1 VRRARARRHR
11 PAHLGRG
18 EALWN
23 RWVPDTPVENRVQ
36 LPGLALYAVGT
47 QMETCMP
54 VITGL
59 IPSARKP
66 GRFDLLVDGRHEA
79 TLSIETVERL
89 ALALGHAY
97 DDVRD
102 AVQREASF
110 LATYDRALNM
120 LALRAR
126 SSRELR
132 RQLIRKGEPES
143 QVDAAITRLEVAG
156 FLDDGA
162 FARQFARSK
171 ALGGGMSRRRIQ
183 QELARRGVARQVGDH
198 AIDDVFEE
206 EQLDEGAVVEQA
218 ARKKLRSL
226 KSLDAETRKRRLYAF
241 LARRG
246 YDLDDIR
253 RAMQAIGGAEVDA
266 AE

>member
-1 VRRARARRHR
+1 
-11 PAHLGRG
+11 
-18 EALWN
+18 
-23 RWVPDTPVENRVQ
+23 
-36 LPGLALYAVGT
+36 
-47 QMETCMP
+47 MP
-54 VITGL
+54 VITG
-59 IPSARKP
+59 ITPSARKA

-89 ALALGHAY
+89 ALSIGRAY
-97 DDVRD
+97 DEVRD
-102 AVQREASF
+102 AVSREAAL
-110 LATYDRALNM
+110 LATYDRALNL

-126 SSRELR
+126 SARELR
-132 RQLIRKGEPES
+132 RQLVRKGEPAD
-143 QVDAAITRLEVAG
+143 QVDAAIARLQVAG

-171 ALGGGMSRRRIQ
+171 AVGAGMSRRRIQ
-183 QELARRGVARQVGDH
+183 QELGRRGVARQIGDD
-198 AIDDVFEE
+198 AIADVFEE
-206 EQLDEGAVVEQA
+206 EQLDERAVVEQA

-226 KSLDAETRKRRLYAF
+226 KNLDADTRKRRLYAY

-253 RAMQAIGGAEVDA
+253 RAMQAVGRAELDA

>member
-1 VRRARARRHR
+1 
-11 PAHLGRG
+11 
-18 EALWN
+18 
-23 RWVPDTPVENRVQ
+23 
-36 LPGLALYAVGT
+36 
-47 QMETCMP
+47 MP
-54 VITGL
+54 VITG
-59 IPSARKP
+59 ITPSARKA

-89 ALALGHAY
+89 ALSIGRAY
-97 DDVRD
+97 EGVRD
-102 AVQREASF
+102 AVSREAAL
-110 LATYDRALNM
+110 LATYDRALNL

-132 RQLIRKGEPES
+132 RQLVRKGEPAD
-143 QVDAAITRLEVAG
+143 QVDAAIARLQVAG

-171 ALGGGMSRRRIQ
+171 AVGAGMSRRRIQ
-183 QELARRGVARQVGDH
+183 QELGRRGVARQIGDD
-198 AIDDVFEE
+198 AIADVFAE
-206 EQLDEGAVVEQA
+206 EQLDERAVVEQA

-226 KSLDAETRKRRLYAF
+226 KNLDADTRKRRLYAY

-253 RAMQAIGGAEVDA
+253 RAMQAVGSAELDA

>member
-1 VRRARARRHR
+1 
-11 PAHLGRG
+11 
-18 EALWN
+18 
-23 RWVPDTPVENRVQ
+23 
-36 LPGLALYAVGT
+36 
-47 QMETCMP
+47 MP
-54 VITGL
+54 VITAI

-79 TLSIETVERL
+79 TLSLETIERL
-89 ALALGHAY
+89 ALAVGRAY
-97 DDVRD
+97 DEVRD
-102 AVQREASF
+102 SVRREAAL
-110 LATYDRALNM
+110 LATYDRALNL

-132 RQLIRKGEPES
+132 RQLVRKGEPAD
-143 QVDAAITRLEVAG
+143 QVDAAIARLHVAG

-171 ALGGGMSRRRIQ
+171 AVGSGMSRRRIQ
-183 QELARRGVARQVGDH
+183 QELGRRGVARQVGDD
-198 AIDDVFEE
+198 AIADVFEE
-206 EQLDEGAVVEQA
+206 EQLDERAVVEQA

-226 KSLDAETRKRRLYAF
+226 ENVDAVTRKRRLYAF

-253 RAMQAIGGAEVDA
+253 RVMQAVGGKEPDVT
-266 AE
+266 E